1 MLQMLSV
8 AVNGFWVAFMASGA
22 LGVISMAAP
31 HSGFAVLSALFA
43 VLLFLGSIPM
53 LALVLATGLV
63 PKRIILPMLGY
74 LWAGVYVSLWP
85 FPEHIV
91 PWVSGAANV
100 FQLLLGTFLAWRF
113 RAPGHTWKAPF
124 AAREGRFFRWQYTV
138 IGLFILQA
146 AGLVAVVAVFFE
158 ASALINT
165 TTGGY
170 VRLRPDGVYLVE
182 RQFKEGNREVR
193 LSGMMHVATEEFYD
207 EVLPKADPKHPS
219 VVLLEGVT
227 DYQNLLEDNHL
238 DYTRV
243 ARLFQLTAQSESA
256 FSRKAYARARL
267 HPHKD
272 KSTAESL
279 PDEEEGGNY
288 VSHEYRHAD
297 VDISNLRPKTIAYII
312 TLSRLME
319 APTWRDVLAELQNP
333 SSPINDSDAQ
343 AQVWDDILHARNR
356 RLIAEI
362 QSALPD
368 FQRIIVPW
376 GAAHLSEIERWLK
389 GQHFVQSGEVERRAL
404 KFF

>member
-1 MLQMLSV
+1 MLSV
-8 AVNGFWVAFMASGA
+8 AVNGFWVAFMASGV

-31 HSGFAVLSALFA
+31 HSGFAVVSALFA
-43 VLLFLGSIPM
+43 VLLFLGSFPM
-53 LALVLATGLV
+53 LALVLATELV
-63 PKRIILPMLGY
+63 PKRIVLPMLGY

-85 FPEHIV
+85 FPDHVV
-91 PWVSGAANV
+91 PWVSGASNILQV
-100 FQLLLGTFLAWRF
+100 LLGVFLAWKF

-138 IGLFILQA
+138 IGWFALQVA
-146 AGLVAVVAVFFE
+146 SLVALVAIFFE
-158 ASALINT
+158 VSALISA

-170 VRLRPDGVYLVE
+170 VRLRPNGLYLVE
-182 RQFKEGNREVR
+182 RQFKEGDREVR
-193 LSGMMHVATEEFYD
+193 LSGMMHIATEEFYD
-207 EVLPKADPKHPS
+207 DVLPKADPKHPS

-227 DYQNLLEDNHL
+227 DDKNLLDDNHL

-243 ARLFQLTAQSESA
+243 ARLFQLTAQSEST
-256 FSRKAYARARL
+256 FSRKAYARAKL
-267 HPHKD
+267 HNHPKD
-272 KSTAESL
+272 DSPVEM
-279 PDEEEGGNY
+279 EEWGDDNFT
-288 VSHEYRHAD
+288 SHEYRHAD

-319 APTWRDVLAELQNP
+319 APTWRDILLELQDP

>member
-31 HSGFAVLSALFA
+31 HSGFAVLSALVA
-43 VLLFLGSIPM
+43 VLLFFGSFPM
-53 LALVLATGLV
+53 LALVLATELV
-63 PKRIILPMLGY
+63 PKRIVLPMLCY

-85 FPEHIV
+85 FPDHVV
-91 PWVSGAANV
+91 PWVSGASNILQV
-100 FQLLLGTFLAWRF
+100 LLGAFLAWKF

-146 AGLVAVVAVFFE
+146 TGLVALVAIFFE
-158 ASALINT
+158 TSALISA

-170 VRLRPDGVYLVE
+170 VRLRPNGLYLVE
-182 RQFKEGNREVR
+182 RQFREGDREVR
-193 LSGMMHVATEEFYD
+193 LSGMMHIATEEFYD

-227 DYQNLLEDNHL
+227 DDKNLLDDNHL

-243 ARLFQLTAQSESA
+243 ARLFQLTAQSEST
-256 FSRKAYARARL
+256 FSRRAYARAKL
-267 HPHKD
+267 HNHPKD
-272 KSTAESL
+272 ES
-279 PDEEEGGNY
+279 PGETEAWVNDNFA
-288 VSHEYRHAD
+288 SHEYRHAD

-319 APTWRDVLAELQNP
+319 APSWRDVLVELQNP

-362 QSALPD
+362 QSALPE

-389 GQHFVQSGEVERRAL
+389 GQHFVQSGEVERRAM

>member
-1 MLQMLSV
+1 MPQMLSV

-43 VLLFLGSIPM
+43 VLLFLGSFPM
-53 LALVLATGLV
+53 LALVLATELV

-74 LWAGVYVSLWP
+74 LWLGVYVSLWP
-85 FPEHIV
+85 FPDHVV
-91 PWVSGAANV
+91 PWVSGASNILQV
-100 FQLLLGTFLAWRF
+100 LLGAFLAWKF
-113 RAPGHTWKAPF
+113 RAPGHAWKAPF

-138 IGLFILQA
+138 IGWFALQVA
-146 AGLVAVVAVFFE
+146 SLVALVAIFFE
-158 ASALINT
+158 VSALISA

-170 VRLRPDGVYLVE
+170 VRLRPNGLYLVE
-182 RQFKEGNREVR
+182 RQFKEGDREVR
-193 LSGMMHVATEEFYD
+193 LSGMMHIATEEFYD
-207 EVLPKADPKHPS
+207 DVLPKADPKLPS

-227 DYQNLLEDNHL
+227 DDKNLLDDNHL

-243 ARLFQLTAQSESA
+243 ARLFQLTAQSEST
-256 FSRKAYARARL
+256 FSRKAYARAKL
-267 HPHKD
+267 HNHPKD
-272 KSTAESL
+272 DSPVEM
-279 PDEEEGGNY
+279 EEWGDDNFT
-288 VSHEYRHAD
+288 SHEYRHAD

-319 APTWRDVLAELQNP
+319 APTWRDILLELQDP

-389 GQHFVQSGEVERRAL
+389 GQHFVQSGEIERRAL

>member
-8 AVNGFWVAFMASGA
+8 VVNGFWVAFMASGA
-22 LGVISMAAP
+22 LGVISIASP
-31 HSGFAVLSALFA
+31 HSGFAILSALVA
-43 VLLFLGSIPM
+43 VMLFLGSFPM
-53 LALVLATGLV
+53 LALVLATELV

-85 FPEHIV
+85 FPDHVV
-91 PWVSGAANV
+91 PWVSGVSNV
-100 FQLLLGTFLAWRF
+100 LQVLLGLFLAWKF

-124 AAREGRFFRWQYTV
+124 AAREGRFFRWQYTL
-138 IGLFILQA
+138 IGWFTLQA
-146 AGLVAVVAVFFE
+146 ASLVALVAIFFE
-158 ASALINT
+158 TSALISA

-170 VRLRPDGVYLVE
+170 VRLRPNGLYLVE
-182 RQFKEGNREVR
+182 RQFREGDREVR
-193 LSGMMHVATEEFYD
+193 LSGMMHIATEEFYD

-227 DYQNLLEDNHL
+227 DDKNLLDDNHL

-243 ARLFQLTAQSESA
+243 ARLFQLTAQSEST
-256 FSRKAYARARL
+256 FSRKAYARAKL
-267 HPHKD
+267 HSHSKEESPGE
-272 KSTAESL
+272 AE
-279 PDEEEGGNY
+279 EWGNDNFA
-288 VSHEYRHAD
+288 SHEYRHAD

-312 TLSRLME
+312 TLSRLMD

>member
-43 VLLFLGSIPM
+43 VLVFFGSFPM
-53 LALVLATGLV
+53 LALVLATELV
-63 PKRIILPMLGY
+63 PKRIVLPMLGY

-85 FPEHIV
+85 FPDHVV
-91 PWVSGAANV
+91 PWISGASNV
-100 FQLLLGTFLAWRF
+100 LQVLLGAFLAWKF

-138 IGLFILQA
+138 IGWFTLQVA
-146 AGLVAVVAVFFE
+146 SLVALVAIFFE
-158 ASALINT
+158 VSALISA

-170 VRLRPDGVYLVE
+170 VRLRPNGLYLVE
-182 RQFKEGNREVR
+182 RQFKEGDREVR
-193 LSGMMHVATEEFYD
+193 LAGMMHIATEEFYD
-207 EVLPKADPKHPS
+207 DVLPKADPKHPS

-227 DYQNLLEDNHL
+227 DDKNLLDDNHL

-243 ARLFQLTAQSESA
+243 ARLFQLTAQSEST
-256 FSRKAYARARL
+256 FSRKAYARAKL
-267 HPHKD
+267 HNHPKD
-272 KSTAESL
+272 KSPGEM
-279 PDEEEGGNY
+279 EEWGNDNFT
-288 VSHEYRHAD
+288 SHEYRHAD

-319 APTWRDVLAELQNP
+319 APSWRDVLEELQNP

-343 AQVWDDILHARNR
+343 SQVWDDILHARNR
-356 RLIAEI
+356 RLITEI

>member
-1 MLQMLSV
+1 MLSV
-8 AVNGFWVAFMASGA
+8 VVNGFWVAFMASGV

-43 VLLFLGSIPM
+43 VILFLASFPM
-53 LALVLATGLV
+53 LALVLATELV
-63 PKRIILPMLGY
+63 PKRIVLPMLGY
-74 LWAGVYVSLWP
+74 LWAGVYISLWP
-85 FPEHIV
+85 FPADVV
-91 PWVSGAANV
+91 PWISGSANV
-100 FQLLLGTFLAWRF
+100 FQLLLGAFLAWQF
-113 RAPGHTWKAPF
+113 RSPGRTWKAPF
-124 AAREGRFFRWQYTV
+124 AAREGQFFRWQYTV
-138 IGLFILQA
+138 IGWFTLQVA
-146 AGLVAVVAVFFE
+146 SLVALVAIFFE
-158 ASALINT
+158 VSALISA

-170 VRLRPDGVYLVE
+170 VRLRPNGLYLVE
-182 RQFKEGNREVR
+182 RQFKEGDREVR
-193 LSGMMHVATEEFYD
+193 LSGMMHIATEDFYD

-227 DYQNLLEDNHL
+227 DDKNLLDDNHL

-243 ARLFQLTAQSESA
+243 ARLFQLTAQSESS
-256 FSRKAYARARL
+256 FSRRAYARARL
-267 HPHKD
+267 HDHP
-272 KSTAESL
+272 
-279 PDEEEGGNY
+279 EEKATSDIEEWGDDNFA
-288 VSHEYRHAD
+288 SHEYRHAD

-319 APTWRDVLAELQNP
+319 APTWRDILVELQNP
-333 SSPINDSDAQ
+333 TSPINDSDAQ

-362 QSALPD
+362 QSALPN